1 MAVTYKG
8 LTIKFGGDTTE
19 LQGALKSVQST
30 AKDTQGALKD
40 INRALKFDPGNTD
53 LLAEKEKL
61 LNRAYGETKAKLDAY
76 KAALATLNEKKRSGA
91 TLTEREE
98 AQYSSLKAQI
108 AICENQLES
117 YSDDLKSVS
126 REAQA
131 SKSSLYQFGQ
141 TIQDNSDK
149 LEKAGKGLET
159 AGKTITGAVTGT
171 ATALVGLASSQEEQ
185 IEQTHQLDAAWK
197 DAGGTS
203 EQARSSYTLFY
214 KLLGE
219 EDTATEAAQ
228 NLSRLTTNQ
237 QELDKWSNIAAGS
250 FSKFGDALPLEN
262 LVEASQETAHTGTV
276 TGGLADALNWA
287 TASNE
292 QWSAALSGNHAAQQA
307 FNDQIAQGATK
318 EDAFNAALAACGDE
332 QERSSLITQTLDG
345 LYGNIGETYQE
356 TNKTMLDTREAQAEL
371 NQKMTEAGEAA
382 MPFKEKALELGTT
395 LLEKV
400 TPALEGV
407 SDWYKSLTPEQQD
420 MATNVVLGT
429 VAFGGLTTGIGKT
442 LQKGIE
448 IGQTFKDVA
457 GGFASLAGKFGEGGG
472 AISTAATGFGGI
484 AEKAGGLA
492 STLAGKLSTGWTSFT
507 GLIAANPILLGVAA
521 VAAAVAGLTW
531 FFTQTETGKQLW
543 SDFTGWIS
551 EKWQG
556 VQDFFA
562 GVPEF
567 WSGIW
572 DGITGKAE
580 EVKNGLSEKFEG
592 IRQGASDAWEGLKAN
607 ASDAWE
613 NLKSNASEKFG
624 AIRDSIQ
631 TDMNTGQIV
640 GSSASNALKAA
651 LNGDWDAA
659 KSQAGIAF
667 QAIQSNIQTKM
678 NNAKDN
684 AINAGNAIGE
694 KLGFPGLGSKVA
706 GVFSNIKSSITSP
719 INDAWNFVSSIPGKI
734 QGAFSGIH
742 ISLPHINMPHFSVS
756 WRDIGGVVKLPSIS
770 VNWYAKGASFDKPSI
785 IGVGEAGLEH
795 VAPDAKLRTSVR
807 ESVEA
812 GISRVLDRLSGG
824 FGGGVQVSVT
834 VNATVANSMDA
845 YTTGQQIGAG
855 IASRLKQKGVPVG
868 A

>member
-53 LLAEKEKL
+53 LLVEKEKL
-61 LNRAYGETKAKLDAY
+61 LNRAYGETKTKLDAY
-76 KAALATLNEKKRSGA
+76 KAALATLDEKKRSGA

-117 YSDDLKSVS
+117 YSDDLKSVG

-149 LEKAGKGLET
+149 LEKAGKCLET

-203 EQARSSYTLFY
+203 EQARNSYTLFY

-237 QELDKWSNIAAGS
+237 QELDKWNNIAAGS

-292 QWSAALSGNHAAQQA
+292 QWSAALSGNQAAQQA

-356 TNKTMLDTREAQAEL
+356 TNQTMLDTREAQAEL
-371 NQKMTEAGEAA
+371 NQKMAEAGEAA

-420 MATNVVLGT
+420 MATNVALGT

-457 GGFASLAGKFGEGGG
+457 GGFASLTGKFGEGGG

-484 AEKAGGLA
+484 AKKAGGLA
-492 STLAGKLSTGWTSFT
+492 TTLGGKLSTGWTSFT

-521 VAAAVAGLTW
+521 VAAAAAGLTW

-580 EVKNGLSEKFEG
+580 EVKTSLGEKFDG
-592 IRQGASDAWEGLKAN
+592 IRQG

-624 AIRDSIQ
+624 AIKDSIQ
-631 TDMNTGQIV
+631 TDMETGKVV

-651 LNGDWDAA
+651 MNGDWDAA

-678 NNAKDN
+678 DNAKSN

-706 GVFSNIKSSITSP
+706 GVFATIKSNITSP
-719 INDAWNFVSSIPGKI
+719 INDAWNFVSGIPGKI
-734 QGAFSGIH
+734 QGAFSGNR

-795 VAPDAKLRTSVR
+795 VTPDTKLRNSVR

-824 FGGGVQVSVT
+824 FGGGTQVNVT
-834 VNATVANSMDA
+834 VNATVANNMDA
-845 YTTGQQIGAG
+845 YATGQQIGAG
-855 IASRLKQKGVPVG
+855 IASRLKQRGVPVG